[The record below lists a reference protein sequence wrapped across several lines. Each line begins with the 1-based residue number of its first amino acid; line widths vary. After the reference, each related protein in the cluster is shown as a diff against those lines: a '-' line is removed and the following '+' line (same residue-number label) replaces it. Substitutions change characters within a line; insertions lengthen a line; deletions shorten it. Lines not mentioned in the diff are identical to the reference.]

1 MPVLGANPPAS
12 RTTTSSRRTSSELGH
27 AVTTL
32 SHAYISRDHFPCK
45 NPICIEKKFQVFGSP
60 LDLQAHMMEEHG
72 ESMSSRDKAQARHI
86 PIDFNSRPESSSAPR
101 SGGGRGFQ
109 LPGAQQLAAPPMDE
123 RQQAQQRRQIQ
134 TDRQEDGRRRKAFVT
149 GLSEGNGGRADG
161 SGSGRRSPEE
171 SASGFAT
178 PRDDVDDA
186 TVA

>member
-1 MPVLGANPPAS
+1 M
-12 RTTTSSRRTSSELGH
+12 
-27 AVTTL
+27 
-32 SHAYISRDHFPCK
+32 
-45 NPICIEKKFQVFGSP
+45 FGSP

-72 ESMSSRDKAQARHI
+72 ETMSSRDKAQARHI
-86 PIDFNSRPESSSAPR
+86 PIDFNSRPESSSAAR
-101 SGGGRGFQ
+101 SGGRGFT
-109 LPGAQQLAAPPMDE
+109 LSGAQQLAAPPMDE

-134 TDRQEDGRRRKAFVT
+134 TDRQEEGRRRKAFVT
-149 GLSEGNGGRADG
+149 GLSEGSGGRADT